1 MMESHREHA
10 AIVDAIRRRDR
21 KAAIEALTANIQ

>member
-1 MMESHREHA
+1 MMESYQEHA
-10 AIVDAIRRRDR
+10 AIVEAIRRKDR